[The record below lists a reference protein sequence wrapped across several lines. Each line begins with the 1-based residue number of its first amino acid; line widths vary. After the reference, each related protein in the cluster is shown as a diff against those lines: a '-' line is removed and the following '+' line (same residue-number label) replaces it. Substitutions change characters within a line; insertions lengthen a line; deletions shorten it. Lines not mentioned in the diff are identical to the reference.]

1 MGKVTSFKGSI
12 GFTGKAVVTAVSTV
26 ANIYTAGANLASD
39 TSVGSRIADAQG
51 VRGAWDL
58 GHDLAM
64 EGVSY
69 VGSLFTEEPKAPKRR
84 ATRRKAK

>member
-1 MGKVTSFKGSI
+1 MGRVTSFKGSI
-12 GFTGKAVVTAVSTV
+12 GFTGKAIVTGLSTV
-26 ANIYTAGANLASD
+26 ANVYTAGASLAAD
-39 TSVGSRIADAQG
+39 TSIGGRIADAQG

-69 VGSLFTEEPKAPKRR
+69 VGSLFVEEPKAPKRR
-84 ATRRKAK
+84 TRRTK

>member
-12 GFTGKAVVTAVSTV
+12 GFTGKAIVTGLSTV

-64 EGVSY
+64 EGVAY
-69 VGSLFTEEPKAPKRR
+69 VGTLFAEEPKTPKRR

>member
-12 GFTGKAVVTAVSTV
+12 GFTGKAIVTGFSTV
-26 ANIYTAGANLASD
+26 ANLYTAGANLASD

-69 VGSLFTEEPKAPKRR
+69 VGSLFTEEPKPKRR
-84 ATRRKAK
+84 ATRRKTK

>member
-69 VGSLFTEEPKAPKRR
+69 VGSLFTEEPKVPKRR